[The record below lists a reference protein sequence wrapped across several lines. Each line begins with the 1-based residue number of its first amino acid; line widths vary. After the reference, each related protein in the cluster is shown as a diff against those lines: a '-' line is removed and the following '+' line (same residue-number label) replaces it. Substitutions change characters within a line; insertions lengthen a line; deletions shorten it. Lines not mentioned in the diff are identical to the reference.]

1 MHIETDFDN
10 AYLYLLKNGVGTFC
24 RSDGAEITG
33 TIFDFEDE
41 ADSPNGIPYLSIQ
54 DASGA
59 VEDIYEDDFV
69 RATFPDTGG
78 ADDAVR

>member
-10 AYLYLLKNGVGTFC
+10 AYLYLLKHGVGTFC
-24 RSDGAEITG
+24 RSDGMEITG

-41 ADSPNGIPYLSIQ
+41 ADSPNGIPYVSIQ

-69 RATFPDTGG
+69 RAKFPDTSG
-78 ADDAVR
+78 ADDTDR